1 MVNPADVGIVA
12 ALARLGVAAL
22 AGGLIGL
29 EREVDGHEAGVR
41 THLLLALGA
50 GLFGLLSVA
59 AFHGF
64 VTDANAA
71 NAKNISF
78 DPSRVA
84 SYVVA
89 GVGFLCAGSIVKRP
103 DRIRGLTTAASLW
116 VAAAAGLAAG
126 LGYWVGAIAVTVLA
140 VIALLLERPLGGI
153 TRRIGSARGL
163 VVHLAPGAEPVSTLD
178 LATAIAGARVL
189 KIAVDRRGGD
199 DHATVSISLLD
210 LPDALANTL
219 TTALTAHPDV
229 THVEPARDRG

>member
-1 MVNPADVGIVA
+1 MVNPADVGVVA
-12 ALARLGVAAL
+12 AVGRLAAAAL
-22 AGGLIGL
+22 VGGLIGL

-50 GLFGLLSVA
+50 GLFGLTSVA

-64 VTDANAA
+64 VSDGSATNV
-71 NAKNISF
+71 SF

-116 VAAAAGLAAG
+116 VAAAGGLAAG
-126 LGYWVGAIAVTVLA
+126 LGYWVGAVTVTVLA
-140 VIALLLERPLGGI
+140 VVALLLERPLGGI

-163 VVHLAPGAEPVSTLD
+163 VVHLAPGAEPVAALD

-189 KIAVDRRGGD
+189 KIAVDRKGGD
-199 DHATVSISLLD
+199 DHATVSINLVD
-210 LPDALANTL
+210 LPDALATKL
-219 TTALTAHPDV
+219 TTALSAHPDV
-229 THVEPARDRG
+229 THVEASDKSD

>member
-12 ALARLGVAAL
+12 EVGRLAAAAL
-22 AGGLIGL
+22 VGGVIGL

-50 GLFGLLSVA
+50 GLFGLLSIG

-64 VTDANAA
+64 VTGANDT
-71 NAKNISF
+71 NVSF

-116 VAAAAGLAAG
+116 VAAAGGLAAG
-126 LGYWVGAIAVTVLA
+126 LGYWVGAVTVTVLA
-140 VIALLLERPLGGI
+140 VIALLLERPLRGI

-163 VVHLAPGAEPVSTLD
+163 VVHLTPGAEPVSALD

-189 KIAVDRRGGD
+189 KI
-199 DHATVSISLLD
+199 
-210 LPDALANTL
+210 
-219 TTALTAHPDV
+219 
-229 THVEPARDRG
+229 

>member
-1 MVNPADVGIVA
+1 MVNAAEVGIAAATGRLAAA
-12 ALARLGVAAL
+12 ALVGGV
-22 AGGLIGL
+22 IGF

-50 GLFGLLSVA
+50 GLFGLLSVG

-64 VTDANAA
+64 LNDGTATNVT
-71 NAKNISF
+71 F

-116 VAAAAGLAAG
+116 VAASAGLAAG

-140 VIALLLERPLGGI
+140 LIALLLERPVRTL
-153 TRRIGSARGL
+153 TRRIGAARGL
-163 VVHLAPGAEPVSTLD
+163 VVHLAPGAEPVSALD
-178 LATAIAGARVL
+178 LAMAIAGARVL

-199 DHATVSISLLD
+199 DHATVSIGLVD
-210 LPDALANTL
+210 LPDELATKLTNALSS
-219 TTALTAHPDV
+219 HPDV
-229 THVEPARDRG
+229 THVESG